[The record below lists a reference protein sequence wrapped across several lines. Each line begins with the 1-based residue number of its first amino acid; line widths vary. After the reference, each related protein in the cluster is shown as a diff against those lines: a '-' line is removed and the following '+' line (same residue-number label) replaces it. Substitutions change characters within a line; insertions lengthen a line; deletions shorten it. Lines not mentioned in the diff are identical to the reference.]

1 MLNRRVRGF
10 AAERQVVRQP
20 AEFASGGFNV
30 DLRVRYA
37 GVPIGTVTLDVP
49 AGLAHGVLVPG
60 AGYELARAEVQ
71 SAGRILFPKVLGA
84 RHYWSPI
91 RGDFADVVASVAG
104 CYDLEDLRGMPV
116 SAASVSVFAPPGF
129 EHQPFVV
136 VDFRP
141 QPAHVFAVVPDTDG
155 TGGGRRRP
163 AA

>member
-1 MLNRRVRGF
+1 VIGS
-10 AAERQVVRQP
+10 VD
-20 AEFASGGFNV
+20 V

-49 AGLAHGVLVPG
+49 TGLAHGVLVPG
-60 AGYELARAEVQ
+60 AGYELARADVE
-71 SAGRILFPKVLGA
+71 SAGRILFSNGMGA
-84 RHYWSPI
+84 GRYWSPA
-91 RGDFADVVASVAG
+91 RGDFADVVASSIAG
-104 CYDLEDLRGMPV
+104 GYELEDLRGMPV

-129 EHQPFVV
+129 EHHPVVV

-141 QPAHVFAVVPDTDG
+141 QTAHVFAALPQTDG